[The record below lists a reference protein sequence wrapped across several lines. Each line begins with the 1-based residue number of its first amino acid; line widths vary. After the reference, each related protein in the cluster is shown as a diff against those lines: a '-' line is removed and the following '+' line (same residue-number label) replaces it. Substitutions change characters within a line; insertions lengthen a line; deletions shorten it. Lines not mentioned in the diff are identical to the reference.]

1 MQDKDSFR
9 IRFILQFR
17 IFSNI
22 CTVDLVQTLVST
34 LIFRKLYL
42 VRFLFLTKYLL
53 LLKDKR
59 LCFINGIILGIQ
71 SRMRAPLLRVT
82 FVVTNARDRDTI
94 PTNVPCPKYKKNHRL
109 VLLLEYRGRHS
120 NLPRQPTKVPS

>member
-1 MQDKDSFR
+1 MNVTYGMDRCETFLEIQSVRKHNLR

-22 CTVDLVQTLVST
+22 YTVDLVQTLVST

-53 LLKDKR
+53 LLKVKR
-59 LCFINGIILGIQ
+59 LCFSDSSIC
-71 SRMRAPLLRVT
+71 ST
-82 FVVTNARDRDTI
+82 
-94 PTNVPCPKYKKNHRL
+94 CY
-109 VLLLEYRGRHS
+109 
-120 NLPRQPTKVPS
+120 